1 MYKLLLDSC
10 GNPDRGENPY
20 KQIEGTWRMI
30 VECES
35 IEECSRQVI
44 KYCDENGLGASNLAE
59 SKVFTMDNKYI
70 GYISYNGRFWE
81 E

>member
-1 MYKLLLDSC
+1 
-10 GNPDRGENPY
+10 
-20 KQIEGTWRMI
+20 MI